1 MKAVVAA
8 FNQEKPLVGAFS
20 VIVQPVVEP
29 MEHYTALVLVVPL
42 AEVSGPEVAVSAA
55 LARRVAELLGHH
67 QVLLHVA
74 DGLQTV
80 ESSDKTQDSDSVCR
94 ARRRA
99 RPGFVIQWIN
109 PI

>member
-1 MKAVVAA
+1 M
-8 FNQEKPLVGAFS
+8 
-20 VIVQPVVEP
+20 IVQTVVEP
-29 MEHYTALVLVVPL
+29 MEHCTALVLVVPL

-55 LARRVAELLGHH
+55 LPRRVAELLGHH

-80 ESSDKTQDSDSVCR
+80 ESSDKTQHSDSAVCR
-94 ARRRA
+94 AGRRA